1 MVVSG
6 KPNPSI
12 TWFIDGDKL
21 TSDYAIEIQGDGSI
35 SIPTVELKHGGIY
48 KMEAKNAAG
57 SAVKQVQL
65 IVTLEG
71 EEITQSER
79 KVIDLHPIPM
89 AEFGDYVATNHKYQ
103 NQGFRDEFQV
113 IPI

>member
-12 TWFIDGDKL
+12 TWLFDGDKL

-35 SIPTVELKHGGIY
+35 SIPTVGLKHGGIY

-65 IVTLEG
+65 IVTLKG
-71 EEITQSER
+71 EDVSEVER
-79 KVIDLHPIPM
+79 KVMEFCPIPM

-113 IPI
+113 TI

>member
-12 TWFIDGDKL
+12 TWFFDGDKL

-65 IVTLEG
+65 TVTLDVPEV
-71 EEITQSER
+71 ER
-79 KVIDLHPIPM
+79 KVMEFHPIPM
-89 AEFGDYVATNHKYQ
+89 AEFGDYVAVNHKHQ

-113 IPI
+113 TI